1 MVQPTRTGGRPSIDP
16 MHEFGPRN
24 QMIASMGMKAAAR
37 GLIERQRD
45 RRSRS
50 PGRWKLRFWRRP
62 HASLPNQCSLSS
74 SHPRTVWTLPRI

>member
-50 PGRWKLRFWRRP
+50 PGR
-62 HASLPNQCSLSS
+62 
-74 SHPRTVWTLPRI
+74 

>member
-1 MVQPTRTGGRPSIDP
+1 MFRMAPSWRARCPGMVQPTRTGGRPSIDP

-50 PGRWKLRFWRRP
+50 PGR
-62 HASLPNQCSLSS
+62 
-74 SHPRTVWTLPRI
+74 